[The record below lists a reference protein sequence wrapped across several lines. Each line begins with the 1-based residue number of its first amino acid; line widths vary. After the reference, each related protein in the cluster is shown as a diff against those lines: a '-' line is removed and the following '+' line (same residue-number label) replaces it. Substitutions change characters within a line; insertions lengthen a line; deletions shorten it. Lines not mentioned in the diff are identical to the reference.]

1 MNKRLVLSLAM
12 GALVAGAWVAP
23 PAFAALG
30 QGTTAPAF
38 TAQASKDGKAS
49 EITLAGALKN
59 GPVVVYFFP
68 SAYTKGC
75 NIEAHLFSEAADTFK
90 AEGAS
95 VIGVTAGKTDQL
107 AAFSK
112 DTEHCGG
119 KFPVAADRDLAI
131 AKRYDALLGPMM
143 PVSNRTSYVVAP
155 DGKVLHAYSAMSP
168 DDHVT
173 QTMDA
178 VKAWRAKHPK

>member
-1 MNKRLVLSLAM
+1 MNRLLA
-12 GALVAGAWVAP
+12 GIALAAV
-23 PAFAALG
+23 AALPAHAALKVG
-30 QGTTAPAF
+30 AKAPDFTAPAY
-38 TAQASKDGKAS
+38 
-49 EITLAGALKN
+49 LAGQPFTFHLADALKK
-59 GPVVVYFFP
+59 GPVMVYFFP

-75 NIEAHLFSEAADTFK
+75 NIEAHLFSEAADSFK
-90 AEGAS
+90 AQGAS

-131 AKRYDALLGPMM
+131 AKRYDSLLGAMAPL
-143 PVSNRTSYVVAP
+143 SNRTSYVVAP
-155 DGKVLHAYSAMSP
+155 DGTILHAYTDLSP
-168 DDHVT
+168 DKHVDE
-173 QTMDA
+173 TMGA

>member
-1 MNKRLVLSLAM
+1 MNRLA
-12 GALVAGAWVAP
+12 AA
-23 PAFAALG
+23 AALALCALAAQPAQAALKPG
-30 QGTTAPAF
+30 AKAPDFTAPAY
-38 TAQASKDGKAS
+38 
-49 EITLAGALKN
+49 LAGQPFSFHLADALKK